1 MSAHEGRAIRC
12 IAYTHTGKF
21 VAGSDDSGQVRF
33 FQGNSFVFLNQ
44 VQVRVDG
51 RGGDKMHLPAC
62 PHAASEGTESAS
74 FPTGEGGGKG

>member
-1 MSAHEGRAIRC
+1 MSAESVMSAHEGRAIRC

-44 VQVRVDG
+44 VQVSGKGG
-51 RGGDKMHLPAC
+51 RGRACLPANLLC
-62 PHAASEGTESAS
+62 IRGLRR
-74 FPTGEGGGKG
+74 